1 MPKKVDEIKK
11 KVQKQ
16 NPSYDESKAWATAW
30 SIYCKHVNP
39 ESDSCKRPPS
49 GYLKKKK
56 SKKKAN
62 SMYCTILKLAK
73 EYELNCLSLSS

>member
-11 KVQKQ
+11 RVQKQ
-16 NPSYDESKAWATAW
+16 NPSYDESRAWATAW

-39 ESDSCKRPPS
+39 DSDSCQRPPS

-56 SKKKAN
+56 KKKRKKKAEEDV
-62 SMYCTILKLAK
+62 AK
-73 EYELNCLSLSS
+73 WIFNVAQDLVSSS